1 MHKRQQLEL
10 VKSGEALSLPTDQNV
25 KQLILS
31 DQTSLVV
38 KTALVNLVLRN
49 SDSYCDIQV
58 DLGKYIQEYLVRD
71 YLGQRKR
78 EVD

>member
-1 MHKRQQLEL
+1 
-10 VKSGEALSLPTDQNV
+10 V

-49 SDSYCDIQV
+49 SDSYSDILV
-58 DLGKYIQEYLVRD
+58 DLGKYIQEYLVKD